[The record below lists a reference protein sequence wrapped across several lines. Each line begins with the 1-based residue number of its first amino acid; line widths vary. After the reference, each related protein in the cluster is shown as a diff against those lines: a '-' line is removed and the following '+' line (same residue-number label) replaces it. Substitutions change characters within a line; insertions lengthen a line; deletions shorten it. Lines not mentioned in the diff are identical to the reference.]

1 MGWRPVRADVDG
13 HAVELSSGATV
24 LDALRA
30 AEVEVP
36 TLCWDERLRPYGS
49 CRTCMVAID
58 RAPGLVP
65 ACATSC
71 ADGDVIR
78 SDDPSAHEAARGA
91 LELILSTLPE
101 RALELPRERSE
112 LVRACELLGVER
124 GRFAGRRPERPAD
137 DSHPYVK
144 LDPELCIACA
154 RCVRMCDEVQGTFAL
169 AMVGRGFETV
179 VAPGTGG
186 AWAESDCVSCGACVD
201 SCPSGA
207 LSEPGL
213 LDPEPVERVTTTTC
227 GYCGV

>member
-1 MGWRPVRADVDG
+1 MRAEVDG
-13 HAVELSSGATV
+13 HAVELSPGATV

-65 ACATSC
+65 ACATPC

-78 SDDPSAHEAARGA
+78 SDDPGAHEAARGA

-124 GRFAGRRPERPAD
+124 GRFAG
-137 DSHPYVK
+137 
-144 LDPELCIACA
+144 A
-154 RCVRMCDEVQGTFAL
+154 R
-169 AMVGRGFETV
+169 
-179 VAPGTGG
+179 PGTPRRRFAPVREAGPRALHRMRALRANVRRG
-186 AWAESDCVSCGACVD
+186 PGHL
-201 SCPSGA
+201 CPRDGR
-207 LSEPGL
+207 PGVR
-213 LDPEPVERVTTTTC
+213 DRGRAGDRGRRGRSPTASHAARASTAARAAR
-227 GYCGV
+227 